1 MMQQSKAGLV
11 QKAKGVGMVVTI
23 GFGWIVFPVCFGRS
37 IVLVT
42 LTTSQGIIISRS
54 TSLVVDVP
62 LGHSEA
68 VY

>member
-11 QKAKGVGMVVTI
+11 QKEKGVGMVATV
-23 GFGWIVFPVCFGRS
+23 GFGWIVFPVCFDGS

-42 LTTSQGIIISRS
+42 LTTSQGIITSRL
-54 TSLVVDVP
+54 TSLVVDAS